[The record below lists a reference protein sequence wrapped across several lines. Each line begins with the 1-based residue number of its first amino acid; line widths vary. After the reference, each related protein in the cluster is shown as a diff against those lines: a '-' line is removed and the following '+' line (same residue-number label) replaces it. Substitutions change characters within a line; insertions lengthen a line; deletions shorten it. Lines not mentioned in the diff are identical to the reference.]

1 MLLRVGPFVY
11 RVEKVAGYV
20 QHEGE
25 DCLGLCDNDEH
36 VLWLSERCSTAQ
48 QIQVLCHE
56 YMEAWL
62 YHFGQGVSDKEDWC
76 DLFGLAMT
84 QFVMDLMQTLRLEG
98 PAILGGPSSD
108 TNVNNGA
115 GNPDRDVAPKPSGAG
130 EAGEVSGRQPK
141 RARRSR
147 VPIRTL
153 EGRFVPDGSAESD
166 AGRAKA
172 IRDWREQVMQTLS
185 RAYRDAGSSS

>member
-1 MLLRVGPFVY
+1 MHLRVGPFVY

-20 QHEGE
+20 QHDGE

-108 TNVNNGA
+108 TSVNAGA
-115 GNPDRDVAPKPSGAG
+115 ASPDRDVAPQPSGAG
-130 EAGEVSGRQPK
+130 GAGEASGRQPK

-153 EGRFVPDGSAESD
+153 EGRFVPDGSGESD
-166 AGRAKA
+166 VARAEA
-172 IRDWREQVMQTLS
+172 IRDWREQVVQTLS